1 MNQEWHEERHS
12 ENVRLSSF
20 FDRNFGICNVW
31 TSLLLLFL
39 LYCDFSDRPLT
50 CRSMSLRW
58 DHAYFILGGYGP
70 SPSPSLQES
79 RHSPPSSHHPT
90 KLPPCVACLPTNRRF
105 AVNPQPRRRPS
116 SATRCRAE
124 LQGKGCWLT
133 LSPPI
138 RGSFFSRLF
147 LQFLFPCAQLGVWDG
162 WPPFSFCDF
171 VIWNLD
177 STVVQ

>member
-20 FDRNFGICNVW
+20 SALIISSNLQEYEPSMRSCIFYTGWLWCVA
-31 TSLLLLFL
+31 LLLTPRVQTFASVVAPSHQAPTVRGMPPHQPPLCCKPAAAPPPQFCHEMPRRVTAERL
-39 LYCDFSDRPLT
+39 LT
-50 CRSMSLRW
+50 CSLTSNSGQ
-58 DHAYFILGGYGP
+58 L
-70 SPSPSLQES
+70 
-79 RHSPPSSHHPT
+79 
-90 KLPPCVACLPTNRRF
+90 
-105 AVNPQPRRRPS
+105 
-116 SATRCRAE
+116 
-124 LQGKGCWLT
+124 
-133 LSPPI
+133 
-138 RGSFFSRLF
+138 FFSRLF